1 MNSLKMPRI
10 VLKLPEN
17 GKTAESLSTLPR
29 GNLPTMGREYPRN
42 TRSASEGSIGVSV
55 LLLRMQAD
63 ISALSRRGGPGA
75 TKPEIAEVG
84 SHMLGTG
91 AKLSRHR
98 RGDCDLS
105 RQTDAAFPGDPH
117 TQSPC
122 MLKKEFDQTRYGVF
136 MANYSD

>member
-1 MNSLKMPRI
+1 MPRI

-98 RGDCDLS
+98 RGDCDLWGRDKPHDS
-105 RQTDAAFPGDPH
+105 LAGCTGRSQAQAAQTH
-117 TQSPC
+117 V
-122 MLKKEFDQTRYGVF
+122 ETRASVR
-136 MANYSD
+136 A